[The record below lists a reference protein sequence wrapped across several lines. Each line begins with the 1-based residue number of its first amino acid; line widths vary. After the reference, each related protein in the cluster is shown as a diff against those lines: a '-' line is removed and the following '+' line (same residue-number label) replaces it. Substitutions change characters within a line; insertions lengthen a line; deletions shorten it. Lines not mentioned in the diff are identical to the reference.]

1 MAVKSSNL
9 QGLLSRLGRS
19 STPEV
24 KNSPFG
30 ITLGSITNIN
40 ELNPGDVLLIS
51 THATIRELSDPHK
64 YAFGVPGMLI
74 EQAQDHRFKYL
85 IIDSEAFDQGPWLGS
100 DNGGNK
106 HLADE
111 IFTAGGL
118 MRKRGAIVFFIPR
131 HQEQKANNGPEIP
144 RIMST
149 CTVDLSDIPEL
160 DLEEQAPQT
169 QLFNDW
175 TEIARKRDSDGN

>member
-1 MAVKSSNL
+1 MAVKASNL

-30 ITLGSITNIN
+30 ITLSSITNIN
-40 ELNPGDVLLIS
+40 ELSLGDILLIS
-51 THATIRELSDPHK
+51 THDTIRNLNEPHK

-74 EQAQDHRFKYL
+74 EQAQDQRYRYL
-85 IIDSEAFDQGPWLGS
+85 IIDSEAFDQGPWLGA

-131 HQEQKANNGPEIP
+131 YQDHKGNNGPEIP

-149 CTVDLSDIPEL
+149 CTVDLSDIPDL

-175 TEIARKRDSDGN
+175 TEIARKRESDAN